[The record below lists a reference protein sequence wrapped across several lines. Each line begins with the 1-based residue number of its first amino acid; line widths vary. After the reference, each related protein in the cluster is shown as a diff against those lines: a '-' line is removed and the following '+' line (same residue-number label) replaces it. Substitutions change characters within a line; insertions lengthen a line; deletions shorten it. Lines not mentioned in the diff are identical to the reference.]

1 MTPLLKPASQTNILL
16 VDDTPDNL
24 RLLSKMLELQG
35 YIVRK
40 SLNGRMALQAAQR
53 DPPDLILLDINMPEM
68 NGYEVCQKIRT
79 LEGTPKIPI
88 IFISA
93 LDEVNDKIRA
103 FELGGQDYITKPFQ
117 ELEVLARIRNQLF
130 IYQHRQR
137 LEEEIQERHR
147 AQAQLQ
153 LLNNDLE
160 RQVQLRTSQL
170 QQSLNFEATVKRIS
184 DKVRD
189 SLDPHQILQSAV
201 EELAIALQVKSCDAV
216 LYDRNRQSSTIH
228 YQYAMSGQT
237 VNQGHILYLTDTPE
251 IYQQLQQQK
260 SYCAFCQI
268 KRTANS
274 QDAAILACSIFDDRV
289 EETGILGDLW
299 LFKDNQAMFSE
310 IEVKL
315 VQQIANQCAIALRQ
329 ARLYAAAQSQIQ
341 ELQRINQLKDDFL
354 HTVTHELRSPIAN
367 MKMIIQLLSSLV
379 EPEDKLTAKMAQSFY
394 QDGQTVQYLTVLQEN
409 CDRELQLLEDILSLQ
424 HLEARTYPQQQTNIN
439 LQYLI
444 LHIIEPFERL
454 IHNQQ
459 QTFKV
464 NLAPDLPTINIDSFS
479 LSRIITELLNN
490 AWKYTPPGETI
501 SLDVSVCE
509 DKTAKPQLIYHP
521 RQRQSSC
528 LQIVVS
534 NTGVEISP
542 EELPRIFDKF
552 YRIPNQDPWKH
563 SGTGLGL
570 ALIKKLVE
578 YMNGLILA
586 ESANY
591 QTKFILQF
599 PFIPIITDD
608 FNDEF

>member
-1 MTPLLKPASQTNILL
+1 MPHLLKPASQTNILL

-35 YIVRK
+35 YTVRK

-68 NGYEVCQKIRT
+68 NGYEVCQKLRT

-130 IYQHRQR
+130 IQQHRQR
-137 LEEEIQERHR
+137 LEEEIQERQH
-147 AQAQLQ
+147 AQTQLQ
-153 LLNNDLE
+153 LLNSDLE
-160 RQVQLRTSQL
+160 RQVELRTSEL
-170 QQSLNFEATVKRIS
+170 QQSLNFAATVKRIS

-201 EELAIALQVKSCDAV
+201 EELAIALQVNCCDAV
-216 LYDRNRQSSTIH
+216 LYDRQSANIR
-228 YQYAMSGQT
+228 YQYAMSGET
-237 VNQGHILYLTDTPE
+237 VNQSHMLYLTETPE
-251 IYQQLQQQK
+251 IYQQLQQQR

-268 KRTANS
+268 PRTANS
-274 QDAAILACSIFDDRV
+274 QNSAILACSIFDDRV

-299 LFKDNQAMFSE
+299 LFKNNQAIFSD

-315 VQQIANQCAIALRQ
+315 VQQVANQCAIALRQ

-354 HTVTHELRSPIAN
+354 NTVTHELRSPIAN
-367 MKMIIQLLSSLV
+367 MKMMIQLLSSLL
-379 EPEDKLTAKMAQSFY
+379 EPEDKPTAEIYPSFY
-394 QDGQTVQYLTVLQEN
+394 QDSQTVQYLTVLQEN

-439 LQYLI
+439 LQYLM

-459 QTFKV
+459 QSFKV
-464 NLAPDLPTINIDSFS
+464 NLAPELPTINIDSFS

-490 AWKYTPPGETI
+490 AWKYTPPGEKI

-509 DKTAKPQLIYHP
+509 DKTAKPQRIQHP
-521 RQRQSSC
+521 RQQQSSC
-528 LQIVVS
+528 LQIIVS

-570 ALIKKLVE
+570 TLVKKLVE
-578 YMNGLILA
+578 YMNGLIWA
-586 ESANY
+586 ESKNH

-599 PFIPIITDD
+599 PFVPVITDD